1 MRHTATIIIWGYIP
15 TASVV
20 PIQQTNT
27 TKGKK
32 MYQLE
37 YLILQNVFNAKP
49 KGEKRHYIPNS
60 GLPTIRPLKLGIV
73 RITLRGKIIRESGVS
88 SAACPSSLGLQCVT
102 TATNTTTAL
111 SNQLSMNI
119 IKLND
124 FVSGVRRS
132 VRRTEV
138 EGRRMP
144 VPFKSVKVGKFT
156 KLGAKLLAVS
166 TGANLSMGRMGLE
179 VGLMDEELC
188 DVERNEVRRW

>member
-1 MRHTATIIIWGYIP
+1 
-15 TASVV
+15 
-20 PIQQTNT
+20 
-27 TKGKK
+27 
-32 MYQLE
+32 
-37 YLILQNVFNAKP
+37 
-49 KGEKRHYIPNS
+49 
-60 GLPTIRPLKLGIV
+60 
-73 RITLRGKIIRESGVS
+73 
-88 SAACPSSLGLQCVT
+88 
-102 TATNTTTAL
+102 
-111 SNQLSMNI
+111 MNI

-166 TGANLSMGRMGLE
+166 TGANLSMGRIGLE